1 MSPWEVREGAV
12 DPLNLTRRRFLG
24 WLIGLLGAAAVPLR
38 QAAAEQRTIELI
50 CRSAWGARK
59 PSGDFHRHRIRR
71 ITVHHSAVALRD
83 NRVAPARLR
92 SHQAAHQDRGWADIA
107 YHLLIDRNGNVYAG
121 RPRWAVGDTSTNHD
135 PRGHLLVMCEGKFQE
150 QRPSAAQV
158 RALVDVLAWGVE
170 RYDVPV
176 RSIRGHLEHA
186 DTACPGRALQRRLG
200 EVRRRVRDRLTAG
213 GVRFVDLCGD
223 EGRAR
228 VKAIEAGQA

>member
-1 MSPWEVREGAV
+1 VLS
-12 DPLNLTRRRFLG
+12 RRGFLG
-24 WLIGLLGAAAVPLR
+24 WLAGFLAAAVLPFR
-38 QAAAEQRTIELI
+38 EAVAAQRALELI
-50 CRSAWGARK
+50 CRRSWGARK
-59 PSGDFHRHRIRR
+59 PSGDFERHRIRR

-92 SHQAAHQDRGWADIA
+92 SHQAAHQGRGWADIA

-121 RPRWAVGDTSTNHD
+121 RPRWAVGDTSTNYD
-135 PRGHLLVMCEGKFQE
+135 PRGHLLVMCEGNFQE

-158 RALVDVLAWGVE
+158 RALVQVLAWGVE

-176 RSIRGHLEHA
+176 RSIRGHLEYA

-200 EVRRRVRDRLTAG
+200 EVHRRVRERLTAG
-213 GVRFVDLCGD
+213 GVRLVDLCGD

-228 VKAIEAGQA
+228 VEAIEAGQA